1 VAETILLVDD
11 DADVV
16 RAVGD
21 YFERLGYE
29 VAREDTGEGGMATFQ
44 RLRPDVVILDLH
56 LPDVGGLEVL
66 ERLRPQGASV
76 ILLTG
81 QGDIETAV
89 RAMQLG
95 AEHFLTKPVDMTHL
109 AAATARVAEKVRLA
123 RQNAL
128 LRARDHE
135 GEGLDSLGV
144 SPVMRELARQIEL
157 LAASD
162 RSTVLLAGE
171 SGTGKGWAA
180 RIVHHLSPRSRGP
193 FVEVNCGG
201 LSATFLDSEL
211 FGHEKGAFTDAK
223 ERKQGLFELADGGTI
238 FLDEIGE
245 LAPELQPKLLKV
257 LDTKTFRRLGG
268 TREMTVNVRLI
279 AATNRDLASD
289 IQAGRFR
296 EDLYYRLSVMPL
308 KLPPV
313 RERSREDRLALV
325 TRILLDLGPQM
336 PGCPSGCSAEALDRL
351 LSAPWPGNVRE
362 MRNVLERAMILARGA
377 AQIGVEHLPAD
388 LRKGGGGV
396 GGGGGGAAGERRH
409 AALTLADVERQQ
421 IERALRFHGGNRTR
435 AAHELGISRA
445 TLINK
450 IKAYALDL

>member
-1 VAETILLVDD
+1 VAETLLLVDD
-11 DADVV
+11 DADLV
-16 RAVGD
+16 RTVGD
-21 YFERLGYE
+21 YFERLGYD
-29 VAREDTGEGGMATFQ
+29 VAREDTGEGGVATFQ

-66 ERLRPQGASV
+66 ERLRPQGAAV

-95 AEHFLTKPVDMTHL
+95 AEHFLTKPVDMNHL
-109 AAATARVAEKVRLA
+109 AAATARVAEKVRLS

-144 SPVMRELARQIEL
+144 SPAMRELARQIQL

-180 RIVHHLSPRSRGP
+180 RVVHHLSPRASGP

-211 FGHEKGAFTDAK
+211 FGHEKGAYTDAK
-223 ERKQGLFELADGGTI
+223 ERKQGLFELAEDGTI

-279 AATNRDLASD
+279 AATNRDLVHD
-289 IQAGRFR
+289 VQVGRFR

-308 KLPPV
+308 RLPAV
-313 RERSREDRLALV
+313 RDRSREDRLALL
-325 TRILLDLGPQM
+325 TRILQDLGPQM
-336 PGCPSGCSAEALDRL
+336 PGCPNACSAEALDRL

-362 MRNVLERAMILARGA
+362 MRNVLERGMILARGA
-377 AQIGVEHLPAD
+377 PQIGVEHLPAD
-388 LRKGGGGV
+388 LRKVGGAGGGGD
-396 GGGGGGAAGERRH
+396 RRH
-409 AALTLADVERQQ
+409 TAQTLAEVERQQ
-421 IERALRFHGGNRTR
+421 IERALKFHGGNRTR
-435 AAHELGISRA
+435 AAQELGISRA

-450 IKAYALDL
+450 IKAYALNL